1 MVRKVYIYILMA
13 LAGTAELLPL
23 PAAEFLFTWKASPD
37 TAVVGYAIYQRTGD
51 APYERIDAVAKD
63 QLQRPDAPGYWVT
76 GLADGNTYHFA
87 AAPIFA
93 SGGESDLQHQ
103 TCITVNGEIVE
114 CTDDD
119 QDGTTVFISC
129 FIGAA
134 ECSAPNTSAKAK

>member
-1 MVRKVYIYILMA
+1 MVLS
-13 LAGTAELLPL
+13 GTAELLPL
-23 PAAEFLFTWKASPD
+23 PAAEFLFTWKSNPD

-51 APYERIDAVAKD
+51 APYERIGAVAKD
-63 QLQRPDAPGYWVT
+63 QLERPDAPGYWVT

-87 AAPIFA
+87 AASIFA